1 MITVLKKNDN
11 EKLQQILCRNT
22 LEKNDVQ
29 KIVDEILYAVKTK
42 GNKALFEYTKQF
54 DGIEI
59 TEQNIKVT
67 QQEFEYAYE
76 QVPKELIKV
85 IQKSAQR
92 IRNFH
97 QKQKINSWLEP
108 SENGEMLGQLIRPIE
123 KVGIYVP
130 GGKRSEEHTS
140 ELQSQR

>member
-22 LEKNDVQ
+22 IEKNDVQ

-59 TEQNIKVT
+59 TEQS
-67 QQEFEYAYE
+67 
-76 QVPKELIKV
+76 L
-85 IQKSAQR
+85 
-92 IRNFH
+92 
-97 QKQKINSWLEP
+97 
-108 SENGEMLGQLIRPIE
+108 
-123 KVGIYVP
+123 
-130 GGKRSEEHTS
+130 
-140 ELQSQR
+140 